1 MKKMNANR
9 VGAGLVPA
17 LDETVALD
25 GTPANA
31 ERATTRVAPTDRTFI
46 WTPDETNASGVY
58 LVRAKK
64 DNGQTAMK
72 KIILVR

>member
-17 LDETVALD
+17 LDE
-25 GTPANA
+25 TPANA